1 MGFVSIEE
9 VEPLMHPTIV
19 KALRQDGKFTAAEQ
33 EAAIIVRDI
42 TGLAIPATPAERPE
56 TADWVRQPMAWIIQY
71 INVHVITDKTGDIE
85 RRFEAQYKEAKKLL
99 ENHPL
104 QQVENGEKKYTMRGE
119 IGGMYE

>member
-42 TGLAIPATPAERPE
+42 TGLAIPATPNERPA
-56 TADWVRQPMAWIIQY
+56 TADWVRQPMAWILQY
-71 INVHVITDKTGDIE
+71 ICVHVITDKTGDME

-104 QQVENGEKKYTMRGE
+104 QQVENGEKKYAMRGE